1 MTLETRITSEI
12 GWNWLDSGT
21 STSTRTQ
28 GTFQRQ
34 LAFSALGTPGVDAI
48 WYLENASIPA
58 LTTVTHDLNA
68 LNQSIYGTDIPVN
81 FANLCTIYIFNRS
94 ATLPLSIVNTG
105 TAQSVVTT
113 SYLNLLVPPGGFFML
128 CNPTTSWS
136 ITTSRNQ
143 LQIQNPGSQ
152 AVAYDIFL
160 SGKKAS

>member
-1 MTLETRITSEI
+1 
-12 GWNWLDSGT
+12 
-21 STSTRTQ
+21 
-28 GTFQRQ
+28 
-34 LAFSALGTPGVDAI
+34 
-48 WYLENASIPA
+48 ASIPA

-68 LNQSIYGTDIPVN
+68 LNQSIYGTSIPVN
-81 FANLCTIYIFNRS
+81 FATLCTIYIFNRS
-94 ATLPLSIVNTG
+94 AALPLSIVNTG

-143 LQIQNPGSQ
+143 LQIQNPGNQ